1 MKRIL
6 LPALL
11 LILTA
16 AITAHPQIQTQ
27 PQLPTDTTTL
37 EIGKTVEREI
47 NGGETHAYSF
57 TLAAGAV
64 ARVNVDQGGISVA
77 ISVFVDGQRLRV
89 VDIFGVGA
97 AEQFSL
103 LAERATTYRF
113 EVLAPDKLSPRA
125 KYAIAVT
132 ESRPATEPDKARVE
146 AEKLLEDGMQ
156 LFYQQTKEARRE
168 AAGKFMQSIPLWQ
181 VANDKTQ
188 EARAYHLAGHA
199 YNQIGDTQKGQDIAT
214 QGLPVAQAAGD
225 RTIEAYLFDTIG
237 SSYNDRG
244 DRSKAL
250 EYFYKALTLRPET
263 DLAGRSNTL
272 NNIGIALAWIGER
285 PKALQYLS
293 QVTAILGD
301 MGDRSRRAS
310 VLGNLCVI
318 NNDLSDYKKAF
329 SLCNQALQIKREVGD
344 KSGEATQLNNLGSV
358 YASSG
363 QYQKALDSYLQ
374 ARDIHKSLGELGGE
388 GVTLNNIAWVY
399 ATLGEYEK
407 AIDIYNQALAPM
419 RKIKNTYGIAKI
431 LSNIAVNYADLKN
444 FQKALEINL
453 EVLPLRPESND
464 REGRAITF
472 NNIASCYK
480 NLGDKEKA
488 LAYYTQA
495 IALHRQVGNQ
505 RQLATALR
513 NVGTF
518 HRDIGETLKAIEYLE
533 EARGISRKIGD
544 LLGEGQ
550 ALGHIAKLERDRG
563 NLAEAHKL
571 IQEAI
576 SGTESLRVNL
586 KSQQLRATFLATA
599 RRYYELD
606 IDVLMRLHKQQPDQG
621 FATAAFQ
628 VSEKGRAR
636 SLLEMLREARA
647 EFRQGVDPALIERER
662 ELRRLIA
669 DRSEHQTRLLSGRNS
684 EAELSAVAQELDA
697 LTTEYEQLQ
706 ARIRDISPRFSA
718 LTQPVPLNLTE
729 IQKQVLDADTLL
741 LEYSLGEEKSF
752 VWAVTSESMQSFEL
766 PERAK
771 VEEAARR
778 FYQLATERGR
788 SVPGETL
795 AQRKIRL
802 DQAEVEYTQA
812 ASALSRILLAPV
824 AGELKQKRLLVVGE
838 GVLQY
843 VPFAALPSPAD
854 AGNSPLIAKH
864 EIVNLPSASVLA
876 ELRNETANRKP
887 ASRTVAVLA
896 DPVFSESDPRLESA
910 SKGQHASADADSL
923 LETQRSASESGVGD
937 LTRLRFSRQEAE
949 EIARLAGEKRNL
961 KALDFA
967 ASRTVAMNDQL
978 RDYRIVHFATH
989 GLINNQHPDLSGIV
1003 LSLVDEQ
1010 GRPQNGFLR
1019 LYDIYNLKLDA
1030 DLVVLSACQ
1039 TALGKDIK
1047 GEGLVGLTR
1056 GFMYAGAPRVV
1067 ASYWRID
1074 DRATADFMKRFY
1086 SAMLKDGLEPAAA
1099 LRAAQVS
1106 MSQDKRWQSP
1116 HYWAAFTI
1124 QGEWK

>member
-1 MKRIL
+1 MKRKV

-16 AITAHPQIQTQ
+16 ATTSHPQTQ
-27 PQLPTDTTTL
+27 PQTNTTTL
-37 EIGKTVEREI
+37 
-47 NGGETHAYSF
+47 
-57 TLAAGAV
+57 
-64 ARVNVDQGGISVA
+64 
-77 ISVFVDGQRLRV
+77 
-89 VDIFGVGA
+89 
-97 AEQFSL
+97 
-103 LAERATTYRF
+103 
-113 EVLAPDKLSPRA
+113 DK
-125 KYAIAVT
+125 
-132 ESRPATEPDKARVE
+132 SRIE
-146 AEKLLEDGMQ
+146 AEKLVEEGMQ
-156 LFYQQTKEARRE
+156 LLSRQTKDARLE
-168 AAGKFMQSIPLWQ
+168 AAKKFQQSIAVWES
-181 VANDKTQ
+181 ANDRVE
-188 EARAYHLAGHA
+188 EARAYYLAAHC
-199 YNQIGDTQKGQDIAT
+199 YNQIGQPLKGEEIAT
-214 QGLPVAQAAGD
+214 QGLAVARSAGD
-225 RTIEAYLFDTIG
+225 PINEAYLLDTIG
-237 SSYNDRG
+237 SSFSDRG

-250 EYFYKALTLRPET
+250 VYFYQALKLRPET

-272 NNIGIALAWIGER
+272 NNIGITLAWIGER
-285 PKALQYLS
+285 SKALEYLG
-293 QVTAILGD
+293 QVTDILAKMND
-301 MGDRSRRAS
+301 PSRRAT

-318 NNDLSDYKKAF
+318 NNDLSDFKKAF
-329 SLCNQALQIKREVGD
+329 DLCNQALKIKREVGD
-344 KSGEATQLNNLGSV
+344 KSGEASALNNLGSV

-363 QYQKALDSYLQ
+363 QYQKALDLYLQ
-374 ARDIHKSLGELGGE
+374 ARDIHKSLGEASGE
-388 GVTLNNIAWVY
+388 GVTLNNVGWVY
-399 ATLGEYEK
+399 ATIGEYEK
-407 AIDIYNQALAPM
+407 AIDIYNQALVPM
-419 RKIKNTYGIAKI
+419 RAIKNNYGVAKI
-431 LSNIAVNYADLKN
+431 LSNIAVNYADLKDYN
-444 FQKALEINL
+444 KALEINL

-472 NNIASCYK
+472 NNIAGCYQ
-480 NLGDKEKA
+480 NLGDTAKA
-488 LAYYTQA
+488 RDYYAQSLALQRT
-495 IALHRQVGNQ
+495 LGNQ

-518 HRDIGETLKAIEYLE
+518 HRDIGETSKAVEFLQ
-533 EARGISRKIGD
+533 EAREISHRIGD
-544 LLGEGQ
+544 LHGE
-550 ALGHIAKLERDRG
+550 ALALSHLAKLERDRG

-576 SGTESLRVNL
+576 SGTESLRVNM
-586 KSQQLRATFLATA
+586 KSQQMRTAFLATA
-599 RRYYELD
+599 RKYYELD

-621 FATAAFQ
+621 FAAAAFQ

-636 SLLEMLREARA
+636 SLLEMLRESRA
-647 EFRQGVDPALIERER
+647 EIRQGIDPALLERER
-662 ELRRLIA
+662 ELRRSIA
-669 DRSEHQTRLLSGRNS
+669 DRAERQTRLLSGKYTD
-684 EAELSAVAQELDA
+684 AELSPVGQEIDA

-706 ARIRDISPRFSA
+706 ARIRETSPRFMA
-718 LTQPVPLNLTE
+718 LTEPVPLDLPA
-729 IQKQVLDADTLL
+729 IQKQVLDDDTLL
-741 LEYSLGEEKSF
+741 LEYSLGEEKSY
-752 VWAVTSESMQSFEL
+752 VWAVTPVSMRSFEL
-766 PERAK
+766 PGRAK
-771 VEEAARR
+771 VEEVARR

-788 SVPGETL
+788 SVPNERL

-802 DQAEVEYTQA
+802 DQAEADYAQA
-812 ASALSRILLAPV
+812 ASNLSQILLAPV
-824 AGELKQKRLLVVGE
+824 AGELKQKRLVVVGE

-843 VPFAALPSPAD
+843 VPFAALPAPGEGAL
-854 AGNSPLIAKH
+854 PLVAQH

-876 ELRNETANRKP
+876 VLRNDVANRKP

-896 DPVFSESDPRLESA
+896 DPVFSDKDPRLASSSSA
-910 SKGQHASADADSL
+910 KGQHASPDDDAL
-923 LETQRSASESGVGD
+923 VEAQRSASESGVGD
-937 LTRLRFSRQEAE
+937 LRRLRFSREEAE

-967 ASRTVAMNDQL
+967 ASRAVATNDQL

-1003 LSLVDEQ
+1003 LSLVNEQ

-1086 SAMLKDGLEPAAA
+1086 SAMLKDGLRPATA

-1116 HYWAAFTI
+1116 HYWAAFTL
-1124 QGEWK
+1124 QGEWR